1 MAFTDI
7 YGLVTPKIKRG
18 FKVRSLDEYGSLMF
32 TIPHFTDT
40 PVVVQL
46 LDAQDAVVKTAR
58 LIDGTAQFYYIS
70 PGTYYARLFTDDN
83 GNGVWDTGEYAA
95 DRQPETVF
103 YYPEEI
109 ECKAKWD
116 INLNWQPASRP
127 LHRQKPE
134 AITKQK
140 ADQQRRI
147 TQRNIERARKLGI
160 EYIKKP

>member
-1 MAFTDI
+1 M
-7 YGLVTPKIKRG
+7 
-18 FKVRSLDEYGSLMF
+18 
-32 TIPHFTDT
+32 
-40 PVVVQL
+40 
-46 LDAQDAVVKTAR
+46 
-58 LIDGTAQFYYIS
+58 
-70 PGTYYARLFTDDN
+70 
-83 GNGVWDTGEYAA
+83 
-95 DRQPETVF
+95 F

-127 LHRQKPE
+127 LYRQKPE